1 VTASRRGVVAL
12 SLALGLAMLPA
23 TGAAADLDDELAE
36 VNEQIDDLERRLEG
50 VATERSGIIEDIL
63 EVRDRLNAAHAELDV
78 AEGSLRE
85 VRLSLAANEFELAST
100 QDELIKGYEAI
111 AETRR
116 RIEDNRGE
124 AQAWVRQ
131 QYMRRAEG
139 DAASLALTT
148 DHVTEIG
155 RIVYLMEALADRSTA
170 SIDRHQALGA
180 EEGRQQ
186 VRNEERESALEGI
199 RKTLLEEEGV
209 RSDLSKRATELAKT
223 VRTELTAQQA
233 LLAALDSIIHE
244 FETELDG
251 LGSEQG
257 RLEELI
263 RGSSGG
269 GGSSPGQLVRPVPGA
284 ITSPFGPRHHPILG
298 YTRMHTGVDMTAPQG
313 QDIKA
318 GAGGTVI
325 LADTYGGYGLTVIID
340 HGGGMTTLYAHQ
352 SRVFVSRGEL
362 VTSGEV
368 VGEAGSSGLAT
379 GPHLHF
385 EVRIDG
391 TPVDPADYL

>member
-1 VTASRRGVVAL
+1 
-12 SLALGLAMLPA
+12 MLPA

>member
-23 TGAAADLDDELAE
+23 TGASADLDDELAE

-186 VRNEERESALEGI
+186 VRNEERETALEGI

>member
-1 VTASRRGVVAL
+1 
-12 SLALGLAMLPA
+12 MLPA
-23 TGAAADLDDELAE
+23 TGASADLDDELAE

-85 VRLSLAANEFELAST
+85 VRLSLAANEFELATT

-186 VRNEERESALEGI
+186 VRNEERETALEGI